1 MLDLRRLQVLA
12 AVVDTGSV
20 TAAATRL
27 GYTPSSVS
35 QQLSVLERETGL
47 PLIEKNGRG
56 IRPTEA
62 GVLLEQRHAGLA
74 LEDGELLA
82 HRGRRV
88 AEAGGGGGHRAGVD
102 DGGEDLETT

>member
-1 MLDLRRLQVLA
+1 MVNDGAMLDIRRLQVLA

-35 QQLSVLERETGL
+35 QQLSVLEREAGV
-47 PLIEKNGRG
+47 PLFEKHGRG

-62 GVLLEQRHAGLA
+62 GVLLAEHA
-74 LEDGELLA
+74 E
-82 HRGRRV
+82 RV
-88 AEAGGGGGHRAGVD
+88 FRSVTGTPRTRCPTCVRAAAAGCG
-102 DGGEDLETT
+102 